1 MTTAAGKQSHTSPF
15 HVGEQAIQARL
26 GVRETMEHWGGQ
38 VIRPWLPE
46 QHRDFYTQLP
56 FVVAA
61 AEDANGS
68 VWATMLTGKPG
79 FIQSPDPMGLLFQT
93 ELLPGDALEDALV
106 AGADLGL
113 LGIELGT
120 RRRNRVNGTITEIG
134 RNGIRFE
141 VGQAFGNCPQYIT
154 ERDLHPVEIDHNDAV
169 AETTTRLDQ
178 AAQAWI
184 ATADTLFI
192 ASGYRQESSDDTG
205 SGNPDAARAANG
217 MDASHRGGT
226 PGFVKVLSDTRI
238 VFPDYAGNNHFN
250 TIGNLMLDPRVGL
263 LFVDFKNG
271 GLLQI
276 TGRATI
282 DWDSP
287 DVATHPGAQRLVTI
301 DIERIVRLQSVLP
314 LRWSEPQ
321 GAIRSLRLVD
331 RIRESDDVVSF
342 EFIARDAGRLPPFK
356 AGQHLP
362 VELTIDGQTETV
374 GRTYSLSNA
383 PRGTHYRI
391 SVKREPQGLVSNYLH
406 DQLDVGDVISAR
418 NPAGEF
424 VLRDSSRPVVLV
436 SAGIGVTPMVSMLHE
451 LSDQADERPLI
462 FVHGARSGRQHALAD
477 EVHDVVRRNPYAR
490 SMTLYSQPNPE
501 DREGRDF
508 DRTGRVD
515 GELLAELNPAL
526 DADFYLCGPVA
537 FLADLQAELEAL
549 GVPGDRIIIETF

>member
-1 MTTAAGKQSHTSPF
+1 MTHAATAHATTSPF
-15 HVGEQAIQARL
+15 HAGEQAIQARL
-26 GVRETMEHWGGQ
+26 GVRETMDHWGGQ
-38 VIRPWLPE
+38 VIRSWLPQ

-61 AEDANGS
+61 AKDADDR

-79 FIQSPDPMGLLFQT
+79 FVQSPDPTGLVFQT
-93 ELLPGDALEDALV
+93 RVLPGDALEHALG

-113 LGIELGT
+113 LGIELST

-134 RNGIRFE
+134 QAGIRFE

-154 ERDLHPVEIDHNDAV
+154 ERDLHPVEVDQNDAV
-169 AETTTRLDQ
+169 AESATRLDE
-178 AAQAWI
+178 AAQGWI
-184 ATADTLFI
+184 RKADTLFI
-192 ASGYRQESSDDTG
+192 ASGYRDRD
-205 SGNPDAARAANG
+205 SGGASNG
-217 MDASHRGGT
+217 MDASHRGGA

-263 LFVDFKNG
+263 LFVDFENG

-276 TGRATI
+276 SGRATI

-287 DVATHPGAQRLVTI
+287 EVANHPGAQRLVVI
-301 DIERIVRLQSVLP
+301 DIERVVRLQSVLP

-321 GAIRSLRLVD
+321 ESIRSLRLVD
-331 RIRESDDVVSF
+331 RIQESDDVVSF
-342 EFIARDAGRLPPFK
+342 EFIARDDGKLPPFK

-362 VELTIDGQTETV
+362 VELNIDGQTEAV

-391 SVKREPQGLVSNYLH
+391 SVKREPRGLVSNYLH
-406 DQLDVGDVISAR
+406 DHLEIGDIIGAR
-418 NPAGEF
+418 NPAGDF
-424 VLRDSSRPVVLV
+424 VLRESSRPVVLV
-436 SAGIGVTPMVSMLHE
+436 SAGIGVTPMVSMLQE
-451 LSDQADERPLI
+451 LSDKADERPVF
-462 FVHGARSGRQHALAD
+462 FVHGARNSRQHALAD
-477 EVHDVVRRNPYAR
+477 EVREVVRRNPQAR
-490 SMTLYSQPNPE
+490 SMTLYSQPHAQ

-508 DRTGRVD
+508 DRKGRVD
-515 GELLAELNPAL
+515 AELLTELNPTL

-537 FLADLQAELEAL
+537 FLADIAAELEAL
-549 GVPGDRIIIETF
+549 GVPGDRIIVETF